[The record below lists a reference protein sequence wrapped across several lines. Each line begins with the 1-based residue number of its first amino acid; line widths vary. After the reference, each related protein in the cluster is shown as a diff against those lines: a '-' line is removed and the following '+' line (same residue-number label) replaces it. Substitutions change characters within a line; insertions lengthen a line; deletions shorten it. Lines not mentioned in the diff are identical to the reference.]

1 MKGEDKSCRISL
13 FSVMWSDTPVSM
25 IQVFGALEETHKR
38 VTWTCQSSNGWRRC
52 DLCSLKLREHLV
64 VFKLFIWHKYTSE
77 TWGNLSLCC
86 ISHMSKLTNLGGLVV
101 QLRAYV
107 SCVSNLPAV
116 VSDPHIL
123 LLILCSIMVQ
133 SCGLARRLGGHWD
146 GSVSDNMRKALHR
159 KRKKF

>member
-1 MKGEDKSCRISL
+1 MQNIFVFRYVIRYT
-13 FSVMWSDTPVSM
+13 SVNDSSIWSSRS
-25 IQVFGALEETHKR
+25 ETHRR

-101 QLRAYV
+101 QLRAHV